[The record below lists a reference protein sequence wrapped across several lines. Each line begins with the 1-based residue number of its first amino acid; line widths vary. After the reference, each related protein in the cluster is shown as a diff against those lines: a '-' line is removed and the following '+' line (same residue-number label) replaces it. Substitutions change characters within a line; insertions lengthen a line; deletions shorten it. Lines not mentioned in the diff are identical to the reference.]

1 MILGWAQTQPSG
13 RVVTHLHWVP
23 GYRRRHTAAARLA
36 LARRRHAAAAR
47 LATVVATVVVGYY
60 EATYYVATT
69 NQATMR
75 LLPGY
80 HEATT
85 RPNSVPISHVRGV
98 SYRVSCSPGS
108 ALGPD

>member
-36 LARRRHAAAAR
+36 LA
-47 LATVVATVVVGYY
+47 TVVATVVVGYY

-80 HEATT
+80 YQATT
-85 RPNSVPISHVRGV
+85 RLIPVRIRCLSVTSGV
-98 SYRVSCSPGS
+98 SVTVCRVP
-108 ALGPD
+108 LGPL